1 MKKIAILTLLVCIP
15 LFWNPLF
22 SNTFHATN
30 SGNPEIKTGT
40 NIGDKAPDLELATAD
55 GKTIKLSSLKGYVVL
70 VDFWA
75 SWCGP
80 CRRENPNV
88 VEAYGKYKKRGFTDA
103 KGFKI
108 YSVSLDK
115 SKEPWVAA
123 IKADKLDWED
133 HVSDLK
139 GWQSV
144 AAAIYGVSSIPSNF
158 LLDANGIIVAKNLR
172 GIDLMYNLEK
182 LAKN

>member
-1 MKKIAILTLLVCIP
+1 MKKLLFIAILAAAPICWSFVSSP
-15 LFWNPLF
+15 VPQEKKENPKPKIGV
-22 SNTFHATN
+22 NVGDIA
-30 SGNPEIKTGT
+30 PEIEMA
-40 NIGDKAPDLELATAD
+40 NAD
-55 GKTIKLSSLKGYVVL
+55 GKMIKLSSFKGYVVL

-80 CRRENPNV
+80 CRKENPNV
-88 VEAYGKYKKRGFTDA
+88 VEAFNKYKKRDFKGA

-123 IKADKLDWED
+123 VKSDKLDWD
-133 HVSDLK
+133 SHVSDLK
-139 GWQSV
+139 GWQNV
-144 AAAIYGVSSIPSNF
+144 AAQTYGVNSIPGNF

-172 GIDLMYNLEK
+172 GIDLQYQLEK
-182 LAKN
+182 MAKN